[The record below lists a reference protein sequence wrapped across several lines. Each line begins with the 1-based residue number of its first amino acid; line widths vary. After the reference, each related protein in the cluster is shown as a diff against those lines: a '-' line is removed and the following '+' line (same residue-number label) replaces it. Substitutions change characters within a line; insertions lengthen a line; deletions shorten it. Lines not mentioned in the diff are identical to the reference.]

1 MAQFRGQRD
10 DGAAPGTAFED
21 GEKGMLAQ
29 RPARALSGAS
39 MILAVLPLR
48 QLKWF
53 CSAAF
58 LFLAACL
65 TAACSIGGAG
75 GGSGLL
81 GIGLPGGEANATG
94 ATPDDAPGQKK
105 PAVKVAFLLPIS
117 AHGNAAAVAKALKQ
131 AGELALF
138 EFDNP
143 NVQLVPKDTQGTP
156 DGARTAAKEAVAE
169 GAELIIGPLFA
180 NEVAA
185 AAPEVQQ
192 AGIPM
197 IAFSSDRK
205 VAGNGVYLLS
215 FLAGSDVSRIVSYAV
230 SQGKRRFAALIP
242 QTEYGRLVE
251 QSFLGSVN
259 QLGGQIV
266 AVKSYPQ
273 DANGMLAPVREIAGL
288 AKKGEPPQIDALFV
302 PAGADTLPALAP
314 LLPYAAL
321 DTTTVKVLGT
331 NGWDYTGIGKEKAL
345 IGGWFSAADPKG
357 WTAFTRRYVETYS
370 DIPPRLASIAYDA
383 VSLAVSLS
391 NNPPGSRYTA
401 AQLTRTS
408 GFNGVDGLFRLRP
421 DGTSER
427 GFAVLEVQRFGNQ
440 VIDRAPSS
448 FTTAQY

>member
-1 MAQFRGQRD
+1 
-10 DGAAPGTAFED
+10 
-21 GEKGMLAQ
+21 MLSQ
-29 RPARALSGAS
+29 HPARASSGAS
-39 MILAVLPLR
+39 LILAVLPLR
-48 QLKWF
+48 YVKWI
-53 CSAAF
+53 CGAAL
-58 LFLAACL
+58 LFISACL
-65 TAACSIGGAG
+65 TTACSIGGAG
-75 GGSGLL
+75 RGTSLL
-81 GIGLPGGEANATG
+81 GIGLPGGETKAASATSG
-94 ATPDDAPGQKK
+94 EGSGLQK

-117 AHGNAAAVAKALKQ
+117 AQGNTAGVAKALKQ

-143 NVQLVPKDTQGTP
+143 NVQLVPKDTRGTP
-156 DGARTAAKEAVAE
+156 EGAKTAAKEAVAE

-185 AAPEVQQ
+185 AAPEAQS

-215 FLAGSDVSRIVSYAV
+215 FLAGSDVPRMVSYAI
-230 SQGKRRFAALIP
+230 SQGRTRFAALIP

-259 QLGGQIV
+259 KLGGQIV
-266 AVKSYPQ
+266 AVKNYPQ
-273 DANGMLAPVREIAGL
+273 DANGMLAPVREIAAL
-288 AKKGEPPQIDALFV
+288 AKKGEPPQIDALFI

-321 DTTTVKVLGT
+321 DTTAVKVIGT

-370 DIPPRLASIAYDA
+370 DVPPRLASLAYDA

-391 NNPPGSRYTA
+391 NNPSGSRYTA
-401 AQLTRTS
+401 AQLTRSS
-408 GFNGVDGLFRLRP
+408 GFNGVDGLFRLRT

-440 VIDRAPSS
+440 VINRAPSS